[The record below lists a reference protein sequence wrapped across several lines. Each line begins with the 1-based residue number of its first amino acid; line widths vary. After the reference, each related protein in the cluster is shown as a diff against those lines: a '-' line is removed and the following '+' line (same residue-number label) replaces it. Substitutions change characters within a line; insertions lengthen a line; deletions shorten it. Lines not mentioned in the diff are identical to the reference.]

1 MSLSAFATIQSL
13 VLVKVSPVTDN
24 GVSDACP
31 APFDRAVN
39 SLCTVT
45 CISVSV

>member
-13 VLVKVSPVTDN
+13 VLVKVSPVADN
-24 GVSDACP
+24 GVSDASP
-31 APFDRAVN
+31 DTFDVAVN

-45 CISVSV
+45 CMSVSV